1 MFRKPGAGKRVSSGS
16 EILFFFFVVV
26 VVVAGGM
33 FKKIFQVENLSPQSA
48 GKKIYISKSAE
59 YT

>member
-1 MFRKPGAGKRVSSGS
+1 MSSCS
-16 EILFFFFVVV
+16 EILFVFVVV
-26 VVVAGGM
+26 ARGM
-33 FKKIFQVENLSPQSA
+33 FKKTFQVENLNPQSA

>member
-16 EILFFFFVVV
+16 EILFFV

>member
-1 MFRKPGAGKRVSSGS
+1 MSSCS
-16 EILFFFFVVV
+16 EILLFV

-33 FKKIFQVENLSPQSA
+33 FKKTFQVENLNPQSA
-48 GKKIYISKSAE
+48 GKKIYISESAE